1 MSAIVTA
8 AAIVTVRSTIVRLTG
23 SLTSSWKLLRLNWRT
38 TAEVIGL
45 RYQKALSSRIASDP
59 R

>member
-1 MSAIVTA
+1 MSAIVTPA
-8 AAIVTVRSTIVRLTG
+8 ATATVRSTIVRLTG
-23 SLTSSWKLLRLNWRT
+23 SPTSSWKLLRLVWWT